1 MLQHF
6 ISMATF
12 FFFFIVVEH
21 IGQRE
26 LAIANIVRSIYIV
39 MFIPINALST
49 TTNSLVS
56 NAIGAGQTGQVIA
69 IIKKIAGLSLLVMA
83 VCAAIFCSIPEMII
97 SVYTNDLSLIAD
109 SVPSIYV
116 ISGAV
121 LICAV
126 GSIVFNGVS
135 GTGNTRQALIF
146 ELITLLFYCVY
157 TYIIGMQLKMPV
169 HICFTSE
176 VIYFGILLVLSSLY
190 MKRGNWR
197 NKTV

>member
-39 MFIPINALST
+39 MFIPVNSLST

-56 NAIGAGQTGQVIA
+56 NAIGAGNTDEVMA
-69 IIKKIAGLSLLVMA
+69 IIRKIAHLSLIIMAAFAAMFCLV
-83 VCAAIFCSIPEMII
+83 PESII
-97 SVYTNDLSLIAD
+97 SIYTNDLTLIAD

-126 GSIVFNGVS
+126 GSVYFNGVS
-135 GTGNTRQALIF
+135 GTGNTRPALMF
-146 ELITLLFYCVY
+146 ELVTLFFYCLY
-157 TYIIGMQLKMPV
+157 IYIIGMRLKMPV
-169 HICFTSE
+169 HVCFTSE
-176 VIYFGILLVLSSLY
+176 VIYFGLLLVMSIIY
-190 MKRGNWR
+190 MKKGNWR
-197 NKTV
+197 NKKI